1 MSGAAP
7 NEGGNSRLI
16 SRQVLEGYRRER
28 VFLAIVELAHEAGPA
43 ALTTTRIVKRGRMSR
58 NTFYELFANKAE
70 CLDLAC
76 DFATDRLLAAI
87 RGARAEDGGWRE
99 RLDRAIS
106 ALLEA
111 VSTEPRIAEL
121 CLVHTSSISTRGAE
135 LGVDPV
141 IETLAKVIEDGGAA
155 PGEVGQK
162 STRGLSEFV
171 AATIVSIVVG
181 RVRRG
186 EAGEL
191 AGLQGEL
198 KELAARLWSEP
209 AERVGTP

>member
-1 MSGAAP
+1 MSEAAP

-16 SRQVLEGYRRER
+16 SRHVLEGYRRER
-28 VFLAIVELAHEAGPA
+28 IFLAVAELAHEAGSDT
-43 ALTTTRIVKRGRMSR
+43 LTTTRIVKGGRMSR

-76 DFATDRLLAAI
+76 EFATDRLLAAI
-87 RGARAEDGGWRE
+87 RGTRPETGEWRE
-99 RLDRAIS
+99 RLDRAVS

-111 VSTEPRIAEL
+111 VSAEPMIAEL

-141 IETLAKVIEDGGAA
+141 IETLAEVIEDGGAEA
-155 PGEVGQK
+155 GGAGRE

-191 AGLQGEL
+191 AQLQGEL